1 MGDLLAYLLVA
12 GLAAVLAYV
21 LTPLVR
27 WVAMRY
33 DAVDRPG
40 DRKVH
45 AVATPTLGGL
55 AMFLAFVGGLTLASR
70 LFHQL
75 FASSEA
81 AGVAIG
87 ASLMTAV
94 GVVDDVKGLTAPA
107 KLAAQIFAAST
118 MTLAGVQ
125 VLYFWVPS
133 FGTPEPG
140 TIISLSPDLGVPLT
154 VLLVVITVN
163 AVNLV
168 DGLDGLAAGLV
179 GIGALAY
186 FIYSYRTG
194 TIGLIEGSSP
204 APLLAALLFGACVG
218 FLPHNFNP
226 ARIFM
231 GDSGALLLGTLLSG
245 ATITGIGR
253 TTRPA
258 AGDQFAL
265 LIPVMIPLLVLAL
278 PFFDTFFAVGRRMFS
293 GKGIMT
299 ADKNHLHH
307 RLLEI
312 GHSHRKV
319 VLVLYGW
326 SALLAG
332 GGACHRA
339 GLRRGRRG
347 GGAARRAQGPLR
359 GAVRQCPGDRLLR
372 GDDRGGERGRPHRSA
387 ADAPGRAR
395 HLPGQADRHR
405 GDVAAAARLNRLR
418 PHRVRAGHRDWCL
431 RLHDR

>member
-1 MGDLLAYLLVA
+1 MGGLLTYILVA
-12 GLAAVLAYV
+12 GTAAVLAYV
-21 LTPLVR
+21 LTPVVR
-27 WVAMRY
+27 WVAVRY

-40 DRKVH
+40 GRKVH
-45 AVATPTLGGL
+45 AIATPTLGGL
-55 AMFLAFVGGLTLASR
+55 AMFLGFMGALALSSR

-87 ASLMTAV
+87 ASLMTAI
-94 GVVDDVKGLTAPA
+94 GIVDD
-107 KLAAQIFAAST
+107 
-118 MTLAGVQ
+118 VQ

-194 TIGLIEGSSP
+194 NGGLIEEFTP
-204 APLLAALLFGACVG
+204 APLISALLFGVCVG

-231 GDSGALLLGTLLSG
+231 GDSGSMLLGTLLSG

-253 TTRPA
+253 TTQPQA
-258 AGDQFAL
+258 ADQFAL
-265 LIPVMIPLLVLAL
+265 LIPVAIPILVLAL
-278 PFFDTFFAVGRRMFS
+278 PFIDTLFAVGRRMRA

-307 RLLEI
+307 RLLEM
-312 GHSHRKV
+312 GHSHRKA
-319 VLVLYGW
+319 VLILYAW

-332 GGACHRA
+332 SAVALSFIGATRVLPYFLTVVVAGVIGLLAPRWRA
-339 GLRRGRRG
+339 GRQGR
-347 GGAARRAQGPLR
+347 
-359 GAVRQCPGDRLLR
+359 V
-372 GDDRGGERGRPHRSA
+372 
-387 ADAPGRAR
+387 
-395 HLPGQADRHR
+395 
-405 GDVAAAARLNRLR
+405 
-418 PHRVRAGHRDWCL
+418 
-431 RLHDR
+431 

>member
-1 MGDLLAYLLVA
+1 MGGLLTYILVA
-12 GLAAVLAYV
+12 GTAAVLAYV
-21 LTPLVR
+21 LTPVVR
-27 WVAMRY
+27 WIAVRY

-40 DRKVH
+40 GRKVH
-45 AVATPTLGGL
+45 AIATPTLGGL
-55 AMFLAFVGGLTLASR
+55 AMFLGFMGALALSSR

-87 ASLMTAV
+87 ASLMTAI
-94 GVVDDVKGLTAPA
+94 GIVDDIKGLTAPA
-107 KLAAQIFAAST
+107 KLAAQIFAASI

-163 AVNLV
+163 AVNL
-168 DGLDGLAAGLV
+168 LDGLAAGLV

-194 TIGLIEGSSP
+194 NGGLIEEFTP
-204 APLLAALLFGACVG
+204 APLISALLFGVCVG

-231 GDSGALLLGTLLSG
+231 GDSGAMLLGTLLSG

-253 TTRPA
+253 TTQPQA
-258 AGDQFAL
+258 ADQFAL
-265 LIPVMIPLLVLAL
+265 LIPVAIPILVLAL
-278 PFFDTFFAVGRRMFS
+278 PFIDTLFAVGRRMRA

-307 RLLEI
+307 RLLEM
-312 GHSHRKV
+312 GHSHRKA
-319 VLVLYGW
+319 VLILYAW

-332 GGACHRA
+332 SAVALSFIGATRVLPYFLTVVVAGVIGLLAPRWRA
-339 GLRRGRRG
+339 GRQGR
-347 GGAARRAQGPLR
+347 
-359 GAVRQCPGDRLLR
+359 V
-372 GDDRGGERGRPHRSA
+372 
-387 ADAPGRAR
+387 
-395 HLPGQADRHR
+395 
-405 GDVAAAARLNRLR
+405 
-418 PHRVRAGHRDWCL
+418 
-431 RLHDR
+431 

>member
-1 MGDLLAYLLVA
+1 MGGLLTYILVA
-12 GLAAVLAYV
+12 GTAAVLAYV
-21 LTPLVR
+21 LTPVVR
-27 WVAMRY
+27 WVAVRY

-40 DRKVH
+40 GRKVH
-45 AVATPTLGGL
+45 AIATPTLGGL
-55 AMFLAFVGGLTLASR
+55 AMFLGFMGALALSSR

-87 ASLMTAV
+87 ASLMTAI
-94 GVVDDVKGLTAPA
+94 GIVDDVKGLTAPA
-107 KLAAQIFAAST
+107 KLAAQIFAASI

-168 DGLDGLAAGLV
+168 DGLDGLAG
-179 GIGALAY
+179 
-186 FIYSYRTG
+186 
-194 TIGLIEGSSP
+194 GLIEEFTP
-204 APLLAALLFGACVG
+204 APLISALLFGVCVG

-231 GDSGALLLGTLLSG
+231 GDSGSMLLGTLLSG

-253 TTRPA
+253 TTQPQA
-258 AGDQFAL
+258 ADQFAL
-265 LIPVMIPLLVLAL
+265 LIPVAIPILVLAL
-278 PFFDTFFAVGRRMFS
+278 PFIDTLFAVGRRMRA

-307 RLLEI
+307 RLLEM
-312 GHSHRKV
+312 GHSHRKA
-319 VLVLYGW
+319 VLILYAW

-332 GGACHRA
+332 SAVALSFIGATRVLPYFLTVVVAGVIGLLAPRWRA
-339 GLRRGRRG
+339 GRQGR
-347 GGAARRAQGPLR
+347 
-359 GAVRQCPGDRLLR
+359 V
-372 GDDRGGERGRPHRSA
+372 
-387 ADAPGRAR
+387 
-395 HLPGQADRHR
+395 
-405 GDVAAAARLNRLR
+405 
-418 PHRVRAGHRDWCL
+418 
-431 RLHDR
+431 